1 MVISLLSALVIN
13 CIPEAIARVFMED
26 VSASVIAD
34 TAFALRLFSLTYL
47 TRWFSFATQS
57 FMLAIERA
65 GAATLISLSTALIF
79 PLLLIAALWPLGLT
93 GLWLNFAGTS
103 VLAGILAA
111 FVMLRLK
118 RDWKA
123 LTAAR
128 PEAFKETA

>member
-1 MVISLLSALVIN
+1 
-13 CIPEAIARVFMED
+13 MED

-118 RDWKA
+118 RDWKV

-128 PEAFKETA
+128 PAAFKETA